1 MEFQQMQFGSITF
14 MLAETIL
21 WKLRAKVTHDPV
33 ARDLGDHA
41 GGSDAQADAITVND
55 CCLRKWKW
63 NHRQSVDQD
72 VLRRLEQGFDRQAHG
87 AVARAQNIDP
97 IDLDGVNNTDSPSD
111 FRISGQF
118 AVDFLTQFRRELF
131 GIVQATM
138 TEFFRENHCGG
149 DDWTRQR
156 PAARFVNPGNA
167 RDPDGAEFFLVT
179 KSAAPIHPRK
189 SLADLR
195 E

>member
-1 MEFQQMQFGSITF
+1 MELQQMQFSSITF

-33 ARDLGDHA
+33 ACDLGDYA
-41 GGSDAQADAITVND
+41 GSSDAQADAITVD
-55 CCLRKWKW
+55 DGGLWKWKRD
-63 NHRQSVDQD
+63 HRQSVNQH
-72 VLRRLEQGFDRQAHG
+72 VLWRFDERFNRQAHG
-87 AVARAQNIDP
+87 AVARAQNVDA
-97 IDLDGVNNTDSPSD
+97 IDLDGINNTDSPSD
-111 FRISGQF
+111 FGSGDEF
-118 AVDFLTQFRRELF
+118 AVDFLAQFRRELF

-138 TEFFRENHCGG
+138 TEFLWENHCGR

-156 PAARFVNPGNA
+156 AAARFVNPGNA
-167 RDPDGAEFFLVT
+167 RDSNGAELFLVT